1 MDTVPITLTGT
12 PEQIRALHDQ
22 FAKDGLT
29 TRQVSDTKLTVYV
42 APMLSRDEAIAFL
55 ANNR

>member
-22 FAKDGLT
+22 FTKEGLT
-29 TRQVSDTKLTVYV
+29 AQQLSATKLTVYV
-42 APMLSRDEAIAFL
+42 APMLSRDEAIEFL
-55 ANNR
+55 VNNR